1 MLNRAGS
8 NSVRRVRAFGA
19 ASAPLF
25 VLTAVVFVVPVL
37 SGGAAAAGVSPP
49 VPVAGVPAFGIGAG
63 QVGGSPSSGP
73 AGIAIDSKGD
83 LFVADQADNRVEEY
97 TPSSPTSYPQV
108 GVTVAGAGGQGS
120 GLNQLYYPSG
130 VALDAK
136 GDLFVSDTLNNRVV
150 EYAYN
155 SSTGTYA
162 SSGTVAAGTGTAG
175 TGLNQLDEPEGLA
188 FDAKGDL
195 FVADYAN
202 NRVEEFAYNSA
213 TGTFASSATDVA
225 GNGVFGT
232 ANNELEFAVSV
243 ALNSAGDL
251 FVSDYGN
258 ARVMEYTYNS
268 STGAFSSSGT
278 EISLPSQGGWLTF
291 DSSGDLFASYGYL
304 GYGGVVEYPYNS
316 STGTYASTGTQIAS
330 ADMVG
335 PEGVAFNQNGDLFVA
350 ETSQT
355 SDPSQTVWDSVL
367 EFTYNSAAATW
378 NPLGT
383 IMGQIGRTNGG
394 ISAIALDGHGNLF
407 VSDGVSNGNNPAG
420 VFEFPFNSSSGPVP

>member
-136 GDLFVSDTLNNRVV
+136 GDLFVSDSSQRPRRRVRVQLLNGHLR
-150 EYAYN
+150 
-155 SSTGTYA
+155 
-162 SSGTVAAGTGTAG
+162 
-175 TGLNQLDEPEGLA
+175 LL
-188 FDAKGDL
+188 GDGGGR
-195 FVADYAN
+195 Y
-202 NRVEEFAYNSA
+202 R
-213 TGTFASSATDVA
+213 
-225 GNGVFGT
+225 NGWDGPQP
-232 ANNELEFAVSV
+232 
-243 ALNSAGDL
+243 
-251 FVSDYGN
+251 
-258 ARVMEYTYNS
+258 AR
-268 STGAFSSSGT
+268 
-278 EISLPSQGGWLTF
+278 
-291 DSSGDLFASYGYL
+291 
-304 GYGGVVEYPYNS
+304 
-316 STGTYASTGTQIAS
+316 
-330 ADMVG
+330 
-335 PEGVAFNQNGDLFVA
+335 
-350 ETSQT
+350 
-355 SDPSQTVWDSVL
+355 
-367 EFTYNSAAATW
+367 
-378 NPLGT
+378 
-383 IMGQIGRTNGG
+383 
-394 ISAIALDGHGNLF
+394 
-407 VSDGVSNGNNPAG
+407 
-420 VFEFPFNSSSGPVP
+420 